1 MLGPFAVDTHFP
13 AFGGI
18 ANDLGVQKIQIQATL
33 SAYLIS
39 SAIMTLVLGPLSDAF
54 GRKKIILLFLGIFFV
69 ASFGAIFSQSLE
81 TLLICRTLQGMAGG
95 IGMVLGQAVV
105 RDKLSGSEAQKTM
118 SAITMIFGIA
128 PAFAPILGGFLY
140 IHFGWRSIFLF
151 LCLFA
156 SYNFIVILLFLDES
170 LKPSLRQKF
179 SIGRIFGNY
188 FLILKK
194 PEFTLRAMAHGLSFA
209 GIGVYIC
216 VAPSYI
222 IDILKLNE
230 TSFGWLFIPIVS
242 GMFLGS
248 LFCNKTAGKIS
259 QNKTILIGVL
269 IAFGAS
275 LINLLYVFNTIPKVP
290 IAIIPMAIYSFGYT
304 FAIPCVSIRILDLM
318 PNMRGTASAAQSF
331 IVISIFSLLSVFIAP
346 LILNSAKEIA
356 IASII
361 SLILAILSWQIANY
375 LGRKLITQ

>member
-18 ANDLGVQKIQIQATL
+18 ANEFGVQKVQIQATL

-39 SAIMTLVLGPLSDAF
+39 SAIMTLVIGPLSDAF
-54 GRKKIILLFLGIFFV
+54 GRKKIILSFLGIFFI
-69 ASFGAIFSQSLE
+69 ASFAAIFANNLQSLI
-81 TLLICRTLQGMAGG
+81 ICRVLQGMAGG
-95 IGMVLGQAVV
+95 TGMVLGQAVV

-118 SAITMIFGIA
+118 SAISMIFGIA

-156 SYNFIVILLFLDES
+156 AYNFIVIFLMLDES

-179 SIGRIFGNY
+179 SIERIFTNY
-188 FLILKK
+188 FIIMKK
-194 PEFTLRAMAHGLSFA
+194 PEFTLRAIAHGLGFA

-230 TSFGWLFIPIVS
+230 ASFGWLFIPIVS
-242 GMFLGS
+242 GMFMGS
-248 LFCNKTAGKIS
+248 LACNKTAGKIS
-259 QNKTILIGVL
+259 QNKTILIGVST
-269 IAFGAS
+269 AFIAS
-275 LINLLYVFNTIPKVP
+275 LISLFYVFIFEPKVP
-290 IAIIPMAIYSFGYT
+290 FAILPMAIYAFGYT
-304 FAIPCVSIRILDLM
+304 FAIPCISIKILDLM

-331 IVISIFSLLSVFIAP
+331 IVISIFSLFSVFIAP
-346 LILNSAKEIA
+346 LIMDSAQKIA
-356 IASII
+356 LTSMA
-361 SLILAILSWQIANY
+361 SLIFAIIAWQIAN
-375 LGRKLITQ
+375 LLRKNLITQ

>member
-18 ANDLGVQKIQIQATL
+18 ANEFGVQKVQIQATL

-39 SAIMTLVLGPLSDAF
+39 SAIMTLVIGPLSDAF
-54 GRKKIILLFLGIFFV
+54 GRKKIILSFLGIFFI
-69 ASFGAIFSQSLE
+69 ASFAAIFANNLQSLI
-81 TLLICRTLQGMAGG
+81 ICRVLQGMAGG
-95 IGMVLGQAVV
+95 TGMVLGQAVV

-118 SAITMIFGIA
+118 SAISMIFGIA

-156 SYNFIVILLFLDES
+156 AYNFIVIFLMLDES

-179 SIGRIFGNY
+179 SIERIFTNY
-188 FLILKK
+188 FIIMKK
-194 PEFTLRAMAHGLSFA
+194 PEFTLRAIAHGLGFA

-230 TSFGWLFIPIVS
+230 ASFGWLFIPIVS
-242 GMFLGS
+242 GMFMGS
-248 LFCNKTAGKIS
+248 LACNKTAGKIS
-259 QNKTILIGVL
+259 QNKTILIGVST
-269 IAFGAS
+269 AFFAS
-275 LINLLYVFNTIPKVP
+275 LISLFYVFIFEPKVP
-290 IAIIPMAIYSFGYT
+290 FAILPMAIYAFGYT
-304 FAIPCVSIRILDLM
+304 FAIPCISIKILDLM

-331 IVISIFSLLSVFIAP
+331 IVISIFSLFSVFIAP
-346 LILNSAKEIA
+346 FIMDSAQKIA
-356 IASII
+356 LTSMA
-361 SLILAILSWQIANY
+361 SLIFAIIAWQIAN
-375 LGRKLITQ
+375 LLRKNLITQ